1 MLLTLNSHRF
11 QGPKSVTKRK
21 KEKKKKRE
29 ENKKLRKK

>member
-21 KEKKKKRE
+21 KEKKKKE
-29 ENKKLRKK
+29 SKLTN